1 MEALSLAPWSMAQ
14 QIPVAS
20 DEDSLVNAARHDS
33 EAMAQLFRRYYP
45 PITQYI
51 HRRTGDRAVA
61 EDLSSEVFLAMVRY
75 LPRYRI
81 GNTPFRAWLYRIATN
96 QVNRWASRKRRWNWL
111 PLGNHAATE
120 KESTSEEAAHIRL
133 ALLKLP
139 VHYQSALALH
149 YLEDLS
155 LETVSQVLGC
165 AIGTVKS
172 RLARGRAMLAK
183 LLTEHENWHEHKT
196 EEQS

>member
-1 MEALSLAPWSMAQ
+1 MEALTLNRWCMSR
-14 QIPVAS
+14 PVSVTS
-20 DEDSLVNAARHDS
+20 DEDKLVTAARHDP
-33 EAMAQLFRRYYP
+33 EAMAQLFRQYYQ

-51 HRRTGDRAVA
+51 HRRTGDRSVA

-96 QVNRWASRKRRWNWL
+96 QCNRWAVRKRRWNWL
-111 PLGNHAATE
+111 PLGDHPATVR
-120 KESTSEEAAHIRL
+120 ESTSDEAAHIRM

-149 YLEDLS
+149 YLEEMNV
-155 LETVSQVLGC
+155 ETVAQVLGC
-165 AIGTVKS
+165 ASGTVKS
-172 RLARGRAMLAK
+172 RLARGRAMLAN
-183 LLTEHENWHEHKT
+183 LLLEHENRNEHKT
-196 EEQS
+196 EEPS

>member
-1 MEALSLAPWSMAQ
+1 MEALSFAPWSMAQ

-20 DEDSLVNAARHDS
+20 EEDSLVNRARYDT
-33 EAMAQLFRRYYP
+33 EAMAQLFRQYYQ

-51 HRRTGDRAVA
+51 YRRTGDRAVA
-61 EDLSSEVFLAMVRY
+61 EDLSSEVFLSMVRY
-75 LPRYRI
+75 LPSYRI

-111 PLGNHAATE
+111 SLGDHAATE
-120 KESTSEEAAHIRL
+120 KESTSEEAAHIRM
-133 ALLKLP
+133 ALMKLP

-149 YLEDLS
+149 YLEDMS

-172 RLARGRAMLAK
+172 RLSRGRAMLAT
-183 LLTEHENWHEHKT
+183 LLTEHENSHEHMT
-196 EEQS
+196 EERS